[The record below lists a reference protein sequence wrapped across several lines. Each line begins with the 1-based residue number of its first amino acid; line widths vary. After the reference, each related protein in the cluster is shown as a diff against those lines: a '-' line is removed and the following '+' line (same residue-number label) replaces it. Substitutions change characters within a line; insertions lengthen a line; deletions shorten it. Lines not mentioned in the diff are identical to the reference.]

1 MKVLLLSRY
10 PRLGASSRLRSYQY
24 LPGLAG
30 NGIEV
35 TVSPLFS
42 EAYLEDFY
50 ALGKKRPA
58 ALFSAYWARLK
69 QLLKAGDFDLL
80 WVEKELFP
88 WLPAYMEQLLKRLG
102 IPLMVDYDDAI
113 FHRYDQS
120 GSSLVRTLL
129 GKKIDRVMASA
140 TLVTAGNDYLAKRA
154 EAAGA
159 PRVMRLPTVL
169 DVSRYQPKTVSEH
182 SPFTVGW
189 IGSPTTAGYLDLIR
203 ESLRS
208 VAKKYPIRL
217 MVVGAHIEPIADLP
231 VVCVDWSEVREAE
244 LIQQFDVGVMPLADQ
259 RWEKGKCGYK
269 LIQYMACALPVI
281 ASPIGVNREI
291 VEHGVDGYLAEDA
304 AAWESALIRLIE
316 GAPLRQEMGRIG
328 RAKVEQHYSLTVMTA
343 RLVSAIGQS
352 VVQQNRRK

>member
-203 ESLRS
+203 EPLRS

>member
-24 LPGLAG
+24 LPGLAE

-50 ALGKKRPA
+50 VSGSKRPA
-58 ALFSAYWARLK
+58 ALLSAYWGRMR
-69 QLLKAGDFDLL
+69 QLFKAGDFDLL
-80 WVEKELFP
+80 WLEKELFP
-88 WLPAYMEQLLKRLG
+88 WMPAWVEQLLKRLG
-102 IPLMVDYDDAI
+102 IRLLVDYDDAI

-120 GSSLVRTLL
+120 GSALVRTLL
-129 GKKIDRVMASA
+129 GSKIDRVMASA

-159 PRVMRLPTVL
+159 PRVMQLPTVL
-169 DVSRYQPKTVSEH
+169 DVARYQPKAVSEH

-189 IGSPTTAGYLDLIR
+189 IGSPTTAGYLDLLR
-203 ESLRS
+203 EPLAS
-208 VAKKYPIRL
+208 VAQKHPVRL
-217 MVVGAHIEPIADLP
+217 MVVGAQIEPIDGLP
-231 VVCVDWSEVREAE
+231 VVCVDWSEAQEAE
-244 LIQQFDVGVMPLADQ
+244 LIRQFDVGVMPLADQ
-259 RWEKGKCGYK
+259 LWEKGKCGYK
-269 LIQYMACALPVI
+269 LIQYMASALPVI

-304 AAWESALIRLIE
+304 AAWESALMRLIE
-316 GAPLRQEMGRIG
+316 SAPLRQEMGRIG
-328 RAKVEQHYSLTVMTA
+328 RSKVEQHYSLSVMTA
-343 RLVSAIGQS
+343 RLVSAIRQS
-352 VVQQNRRK
+352 AMER

>member
-30 NGIEV
+30 SGIEV

-50 ALGKKRPA
+50 ASGKKRPG

-69 QLLKAGDFDLL
+69 QLLNAGDFDLL

-88 WLPAYMEQLLKRLG
+88 WLPAYVEQLLKRLG

-182 SPFTVGW
+182 SPFAVGW

-203 ESLRS
+203 EPLRS
-208 VAKKYPIRL
+208 VAKKHPIRL

-231 VVCVDWSEVREAE
+231 VVCIDWSEVREAE
-244 LIQQFDVGVMPLADQ
+244 LIQQFDVGVMPLVDQ
-259 RWEKGKCGYK
+259 LWEKGKCGYK

-281 ASPIGVNREI
+281 ASPVGVNREI

-316 GAPLRQEMGRIG
+316 SAPLRQEMGRIG